1 MKIQTPTEFL
11 TFTDGFCDIYT
22 VKGNKLDVKLLT
34 LCFGDRVIGF
44 KRHYA
49 ARAANS
55 EITRMIQV
63 PRQPSIDAVNRAV
76 INGAEYKIEQLQQLP
91 DTNPPVTVLTLRKI
105 G

>member
-55 EITRMIQV
+55 EITLMIQV
-63 PRQPSIDAVNRAV
+63 PRQPSIDVIHRAV